1 MVDLNRLKA
10 VNDSLGHDAG
20 DDYLRA
26 AAAAVRGAARDQD
39 VVARLGGDEFGILVP
54 GAGPELAER
63 LVVRVRAALAGA
75 PLVQG
80 VGISAAVGSASCPP
94 LASLHA
100 AVTQAD
106 AAMYADKSA
115 QRQRG

>member
-1 MVDLNRLKA
+1 MVVVDLNRLKA

-80 VGISAAVGSASCPP
+80 SASRPRWVPP
-94 LASLHA
+94 
-100 AVTQAD
+100 AVRPWPRCT
-106 AAMYADKSA
+106 
-115 QRQRG
+115 RP